1 MPPAFSEHC
10 VLKQLRSAAAKA
22 KAKAA
27 ASKAKAKAAKAKSKG
42 KAGRGHAQSSGQAV
56 AQTVMEYG
64 PSLGTEAK
72 SFPAFKDV
80 TDWSRPFVVH
90 IAEGSALICD
100 DSIKRPGGQLQ
111 TNQ

>member
-22 KAKAA
+22 KAA
-27 ASKAKAKAAKAKSKG
+27 ASKAKAKANTKSKG